1 MVTPS
6 SWLRFD
12 IKIPPEKEDELTALF
27 YRMDFFTGIEVIPE
41 NQFLKLRVYF
51 ENQGTDQ
58 EQLYLS
64 IKNEITALSN
74 DSFPFTGKIERIAD
88 EDWEHQ
94 WRMNLKPIRVTDR
107 LTINQT
113 WNTVEPSPE
122 KIILTID
129 PEMAFGTGL
138 HESTRLSIRLMER
151 VEIEGKS
158 FLDAGTGT
166 GILGM
171 YAGKLGAK
179 KVTAVDCDPFSIK
192 NTKKNLKINGLVSV
206 VSLLQRDISQGI
218 NGSYDIITANL
229 QSSII
234 LKTLDVLKSA
244 LVQGGNL
251 ILSGILKNEE
261 DEMKIAF
268 SIHGFKIVNNITEGD
283 WIAFS
288 GKFVND

>member
-27 YRMDFFTGIEVIPE
+27 YRMDFFTGLEVIPE

-51 ENQGTDQ
+51 EDSGIDQ
-58 EQLYLS
+58 EQLYFS
-64 IKNEITALSN
+64 IKNEIVASSI
-74 DSFPFTGKIERIAD
+74 DRFSFTGKIKRIVD
-88 EDWEHQ
+88 EDWEHK
-94 WRMNLKPIRVTDR
+94 WRRNLKPIKVTDS
-107 LTINQT
+107 LIINQT
-113 WNTVEPSPE
+113 WNTVEHSQG

-138 HESTRLSIRLMER
+138 HESTRLSIRLMEQI
-151 VEIEGKS
+151 EIEGKS

-171 YAGKLGAK
+171 YAVKLGAK
-179 KVTAVDCDPFSIK
+179 KVTAVDYDPFSIK
-192 NTKKNLKINGLVSV
+192 NTKKNLKRNGLEGEV
-206 VSLLQRDISQGI
+206 LLFRRDISKGI
-218 NGSYDIITANL
+218 EDLYDVITANL
-229 QSSII
+229 QSNII
-234 LKTLDVLKSA
+234 LNTIDLFKNA
-244 LVQGGNL
+244 LVQGGSL
-251 ILSGILKNEE
+251 ILSGILKNEK
-261 DEMKIAF
+261 DEMKNAF

-288 GKFVND
+288 GNFVNG